1 MHHQE
6 PRRNIMHS
14 QVTEPR
20 NGTKREFKP
29 SSPCKAN
36 RNQRLL
42 TKLSCIVLTVI
53 KEKLMFRWDV
63 PRGAKVNF
71 SIMRISYQ
79 VLLFPVPMAITTA
92 MKKSPPEIM
101 IFVRGKEKKQVNSY
115 K

>member
-1 MHHQE
+1 
-6 PRRNIMHS
+6 MHS

-20 NGTKREFKP
+20 VGTKREFKL
-29 SSPCKAN
+29 STPCKAN
-36 RNQRLL
+36 GDERLL

-79 VLLFPVPMAITTA
+79 VLFFPVPMAITTA

-101 IFVRGKEKKQVNSY
+101 FFCERKK
-115 K
+115 KRRKFL